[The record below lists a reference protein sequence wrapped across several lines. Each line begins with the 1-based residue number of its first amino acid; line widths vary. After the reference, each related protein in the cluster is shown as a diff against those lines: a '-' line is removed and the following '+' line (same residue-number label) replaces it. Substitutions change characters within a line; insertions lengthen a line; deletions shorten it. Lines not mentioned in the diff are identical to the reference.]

1 MPALGS
7 DRCAGDGGRGGLAV
21 TIGLTRRS
29 IAVSMSPC
37 CTCVPTCLCQNTYHH
52 CISQVLHTTHMYY
65 TFKLIYKH
73 ALSCVSPAITL
84 MCVCVYTRQDTAER
98 MAMRSVIEAKS
109 TSTSSPASRPN
120 LSAVSC
126 FPTQK
131 PNTVRECTQTDTH
144 SHVNTLHI
152 YIYIYTLSLCVSLS
166 VCQSVSSS

>member
-1 MPALGS
+1 MWSRCRERVGWRLRDNLRAALS
-7 DRCAGDGGRGGLAV
+7 P
-21 TIGLTRRS
+21 
-29 IAVSMSPC
+29 SPC
-37 CTCVPTCLCQNTYHH
+37 PLPVPVSKHICVRTHIIYVPFTHYPH
-52 CISQVLHTTHMYY
+52 VLYIQTHTQTHSLLY
-65 TFKLIYKH
+65 L
-73 ALSCVSPAITL
+73 LQSRSL

-120 LSAVSC
+120 LSAGSC
-126 FPTQK
+126 FQTQK